1 MKKLIALV
9 LVVTLLTGLLAGCT
23 GGSSSSVPGSAAG
36 SAEPQNNAQEL
47 PEPWKLGIPDMRA
60 KSTDPTWGALIA
72 QVELLASVANGEIV
86 YLSGSTSTAEGSL
99 ENVEQ
104 AIALG
109 CDGLMIMPVT
119 DSIMPTVS
127 QKCQEAGMYF
137 ASMFRKIQDPDTLAL
152 LEENPYWCGWT
163 IEKEYEEGYN
173 VMTYLHEQGVSTVAF
188 YGQEVGDACSDMREA
203 GMRAAAEELGVDVV
217 AEVRNLGSTTEI
229 TQAFEA
235 VIGSNPD
242 LDGLIMI
249 SSYVT
254 NTTEAM
260 AEAITVAGKTGEIKL
275 GTLDM
280 TISQADLFDAGK
292 LDISAG
298 GQHII
303 NAFLTAA
310 SLVNFIVGTP
320 LDPDGK
326 PNYTEDSY
334 VYAYSGDDIRQFFQ
348 YYGGE
353 DGSVMIYNEDEIK
366 ELVLKWFNSELTQ
379 EDFYALGENWSLE
392 DLITRHG
399 E

>member
-229 TQAFEA
+229 HRRLKQSLAA
-235 VIGSNPD
+235 AD
-242 LDGLIMI
+242 LMADHDLLLRHQHYRSDGR
-249 SSYVT
+249 SHYSGGQ
-254 NTTEAM
+254 N
-260 AEAITVAGKTGEIKL
+260 GEIKL
-275 GTLDM
+275 GTDM

-366 ELVLKWFNSELTQ
+366 ELALKWFNPELTQ

>member
-1 MKKLIALV
+1 
-9 LVVTLLTGLLAGCT
+9 
-23 GGSSSSVPGSAAG
+23 
-36 SAEPQNNAQEL
+36 
-47 PEPWKLGIPDMRA
+47 
-60 KSTDPTWGALIA
+60 
-72 QVELLASVANGEIV
+72 
-86 YLSGSTSTAEGSL
+86 
-99 ENVEQ
+99 
-104 AIALG
+104 
-109 CDGLMIMPVT
+109 
-119 DSIMPTVS
+119 
-127 QKCQEAGMYF
+127 MYF

-235 VIGSNPD
+235 VFGSNPD

-366 ELVLKWFNSELTQ
+366 ELALKWFNPELTQ